1 MSVDVAPLLRLADV
15 HVRLSGSHILQG
27 VDLTVRRGG
36 VTALLGRNGAGK
48 TTTVKSVLGLVPST
62 GTIEF
67 TGGDG
72 RVHRLQGRRTHDV
85 VRLGIG
91 YAPEDREVFGGLTVA
106 ENLTLAERRDSAHHH
121 DRVYDLFPELEKR
134 SRQLAGTLSGG
145 QQQMVAI
152 ARLLLN
158 DNQLLLV
165 DEPTKGLAPLLVA
178 EVADVLARAAEE
190 VTILLVEQNLT
201 VVRRMATDAVVVDQ
215 GRVAWTGSA
224 PELLADP
231 DRTRE
236 LLGVAPSAGAH
247 AVSERASSPVT
258 EQHARMRRA
267 SAGEAGA

>member
-1 MSVDVAPLLRLADV
+1 MPSDTLLRMAGV

-48 TTTVKSVLGLVPST
+48 TTTVKSVLGLVPAT
-62 GTIEF
+62 GLVEF
-67 TGGDG
+67 TGPDG
-72 RVHRLQGRRTHDV
+72 RVHRLSGRRTHEI

-106 ENLTLAERRDSAHHH
+106 ENLTLAERRDSADHHH
-121 DRVYDLFPELEKR
+121 DRVYELFPELKQR

-224 PELLADP
+224 TELLADA

-236 LLGVAPSAGAH
+236 LLGVATSGRH
-247 AVSERASSPVT
+247 A
-258 EQHARMRRA
+258 
-267 SAGEAGA
+267 

>member
-1 MSVDVAPLLRLADV
+1 MSGEGGGAPLLRMSDV

-48 TTTVKSVLGLVPST
+48 TTTVKAVLGLVPST
-62 GTIEF
+62 GVIEF

-72 RVHRLQGRRTHDV
+72 RTERIDGRRTHEI
-85 VRLGIG
+85 VRRGIG
-91 YAPEDREVFGGLTVA
+91 YAPEDREVFAGLTVA
-106 ENLTLAERRDSAHHH
+106 ENLALAERRGSDHHH
-121 DRVYDLFPELEKR
+121 DRVYELFPELQKR

-158 DNQLLLV
+158 DNQLLLI

-201 VVRRMATDAVVVDQ
+201 VVQRMAQDAVVIDQ
-215 GRVAWTGSA
+215 GRVAWSGPA
-224 PELLADP
+224 DDLLTDA

-236 LLGVAPSAGAH
+236 LLGVA
-247 AVSERASSPVT
+247 ASGGGD
-258 EQHARMRRA
+258 HR
-267 SAGEAGA
+267 

>member
-1 MSVDVAPLLRLADV
+1 V

-27 VDLTVRRGG
+27 VELAVPRGG

-67 TGGDG
+67 ADAAG
-72 RVHRLQGRRTHDV
+72 RVHRLSGRRTHEI

-106 ENLTLAERRDSAHHH
+106 ENLALAERRNSAHHPE
-121 DRVYDLFPELEKR
+121 RVYELFPELAQR

-158 DNQLLLV
+158 DNELLLI

-190 VTILLVEQNLT
+190 VTILLVEQNLS
-201 VVRRMATDAVVVDQ
+201 VVRRMATAAAVVDQ
-215 GRVAWTGSA
+215 GRVVWSGSA
-224 PELLADP
+224 PDLLDDA

-236 LLGVAPSAGAH
+236 LLGVSTSGRPSE
-247 AVSERASSPVT
+247 STRP
-258 EQHARMRRA
+258 
-267 SAGEAGA
+267 

>member
-1 MSVDVAPLLRLADV
+1 MTDV

-27 VDLTVRRGG
+27 VDLDVRRGG

-48 TTTVKSVLGLVPST
+48 TTTVKAILGLVPST
-62 GTIEF
+62 GVIEF
-67 TGGDG
+67 TGDDG
-72 RVHRLQGRRTHDV
+72 RTQRLSGRHTHEV
-85 VRLGIG
+85 VRRGIG

-106 ENLTLAERRDSAHHH
+106 ENLTLAERRDSAHHQ
-121 DRVYDLFPELEKR
+121 DRVFELFPELKQR
-134 SRQLAGTLSGG
+134 SKQLAGTLSGG

-158 DNQLLLV
+158 DNQLLLI
-165 DEPTKGLAPLLVA
+165 DEPTKGLAPLLVT

-201 VVRRMATDAVVVDQ
+201 VVQRMAVDAAVVDQ

-224 PELLADP
+224 AELLADA

-236 LLGVAPSAGAH
+236 LLGVATSGGAGRGA
-247 AVSERASSPVT
+247 APGDPGSTPEVRA
-258 EQHARMRRA
+258 
-267 SAGEAGA
+267 

>member
-1 MSVDVAPLLRLADV
+1 MTGDQQPLLRMSDV

-27 VDLTVRRGG
+27 IDLTVRRGG

-48 TTTVKSVLGLVPST
+48 TTTVKAVLGLVPST
-62 GTIEF
+62 GSIEL
-67 TGGDG
+67 TGADG
-72 RVHRLQGRRTHDV
+72 RVQRLSGRRTHDV
-85 VRLGIG
+85 VRRGIG

-121 DRVYDLFPELEKR
+121 DRVYQLFPELKQR
-134 SRQLAGTLSGG
+134 NRQLAGTLSGG

-158 DNQLLLV
+158 DNELLLI

-190 VTILLVEQNLT
+190 VTVLLVEQNLT
-201 VVRRMATDAVVVDQ
+201 VVRRMAADAVVVDQ
-215 GRVAWTGSA
+215 GRVVWSGSA
-224 PELLADP
+224 PGLLSDA

-236 LLGVAPSAGAH
+236 LLGVATSARHTSRPAPAPEVGA
-247 AVSERASSPVT
+247 
-258 EQHARMRRA
+258 
-267 SAGEAGA
+267 

>member
-1 MSVDVAPLLRLADV
+1 VTETPPLLRLTDV

-48 TTTVKSVLGLVPST
+48 TTTVKAVLGLVPST
-62 GTIEF
+62 GLVEF
-67 TGGDG
+67 TAEDG
-72 RVHRLQGRRTHDV
+72 RIQRLSGRRTHDI
-85 VRLGIG
+85 VRRGIG

-106 ENLTLAERRDSAHHH
+106 ENLTLAERSAAPRY
-121 DRVYDLFPELEKR
+121 DRVYELFPELKQR
-134 SRQLAGTLSGG
+134 GRQLAGTLSGG

-158 DNQLLLV
+158 DNQLLLI

-201 VVRRMATDAVVVDQ
+201 VVRRMATDAAVVDQ

-224 PELLADP
+224 QDLLADA

-236 LLGVAPSAGAH
+236 LLGVATSGGAH
-247 AVSERASSPVT
+247 R
-258 EQHARMRRA
+258 
-267 SAGEAGA
+267 